1 MTPKR
6 SELIR
11 AQVPLG
17 SAGPKGTCANQ
28 LSMFRSV
35 ELRCEDRGLLE
46 RSAKAVKYPILPR
59 GVGWG
64 ITPFADR
71 LRVFDR
77 SVAYSS
83 NTRSTRVTMPA
94 VIE

>member
-17 SAGPKGTCANQ
+17 SAGPK
-28 LSMFRSV
+28 LVRISSMFRSV

-64 ITPFADR
+64 T
-71 LRVFDR
+71 
-77 SVAYSS
+77 
-83 NTRSTRVTMPA
+83 
-94 VIE
+94 